1 MIREITHTEAGC
13 FSSRV
18 DGMSCLGNYEL
29 RGARVGITHRPL
41 VRPFAAITIGANRVV
56 LNKRVCHG
64 SNNVKEYKSELGLFT
79 IGDDASSPRFCSRDG
94 VEFLSGVP
102 PQARGCAS

>member
-1 MIREITHTEAGC
+1 MIREITHTQTGC

-18 DGMSCLGNYEL
+18 DGMCRLGNYEL

-41 VRPFAAITIGANRVV
+41 VRSFAAITVGATRVV

-64 SNNVKEYKSELGLFT
+64 SNIVKGYESKLGLFA
-79 IGDDASSPRFCSRDG
+79 IGDDARSPRFWSRVG
-94 VEFLSGVP
+94 VDFFSTVP
-102 PQARGCAS
+102 HQARGCAS